1 MPMKNRL
8 SKEAIAILIED
19 IGDEIVSRLNV
30 DEVVSHLNVDEV
42 VSRLSVDE
50 VVSCLSVEQRLAGL
64 KPEAL
69 TTEERRQIQRLLE
82 Q

>member
-19 IGDEIVSRLNV
+19 IGDEILSCFSVDEIVSRLNV
-30 DEVVSHLNVDEV
+30 DEIVSHLN
-42 VSRLSVDE
+42 
-50 VVSCLSVEQRLAGL
+50 VEQRLAGL